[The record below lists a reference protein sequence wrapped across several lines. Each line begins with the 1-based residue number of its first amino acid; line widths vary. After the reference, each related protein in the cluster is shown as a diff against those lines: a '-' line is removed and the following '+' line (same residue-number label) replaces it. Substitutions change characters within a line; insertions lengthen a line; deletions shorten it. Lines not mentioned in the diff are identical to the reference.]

1 MLTPAE
7 LGVAPGS
14 SALSHLWTIQGA
26 KDKADT
32 EEPATSQAMLSIGAG
47 LPPIP
52 GKLVKRIQAGEFID
66 MSELLPEHLG
76 THSGPP
82 LYGEKEDRSAQKRKH
97 RHVTHI
103 LEWLQCYSTYMAAL
117 TAKHPERIQDL
128 LGYQALILEARME
141 YDGDGWLGYDRRFRQ
156 RAAANPDTTWARID
170 PTLWNIAFAGQARAT
185 RCRYCFSLTHQ
196 AEECEWAPPASK
208 AGQTPAA
215 PSSKP
220 PNERRIQICYEWNHN
235 PDPICPYP
243 ACKYLHICLY
253 CGRDRIP
260 ESQKDH
266 KAMYCPRRR
275 RPNPTMPQQGRPA
288 AAAWQTQPQFVGAT
302 PRRYR
307 PY

>member
-1 MLTPAE
+1 MVKKRIAQHKSE
-7 LGVAPGS
+7 N
-14 SALSHLWTIQGA
+14 
-26 KDKADT
+26 
-32 EEPATSQAMLSIGAG
+32 IGMSPTYWNGYNAIAFTWPH
-47 LPPIP
+47 LPP
-52 GKLVKRIQAGEFID
+52 
-66 MSELLPEHLG
+66 
-76 THSGPP
+76 
-82 LYGEKEDRSAQKRKH
+82 
-97 RHVTHI
+97 
-103 LEWLQCYSTYMAAL
+103 STQ
-117 TAKHPERIQDL
+117 RGSN
-128 LGYQALILEARME
+128 GYQALILEARME

-215 PSSKP
+215 SSSKP

-260 ESQKDH
+260 GSQKDH

-275 RPNPTMPQQGRPA
+275 RPNPTTPQQGRPA

-307 PY
+307 PYYTV